1 MASLKYEEL
10 IASSSPRTFSGH
22 ARKRP
27 AGTCSTSPTA
37 VMRLRCLLVD
47 EGDRRSFELSSG
59 QVAGPSMMR
68 TRSIRVRVLFI
79 NKLDIETT
87 TPAYRR
93 KKEACCRRVYSS
105 RVRL

>member
-1 MASLKYEEL
+1 M
-10 IASSSPRTFSGH
+10 
-22 ARKRP
+22 
-27 AGTCSTSPTA
+27 SPTA
-37 VMRLRCLLVD
+37 VMRLRCLRVD
-47 EGDRRSFELSSG
+47 ESDRRSFELSSG

-93 KKEACCRRVYSS
+93 KKETCCCRRVYSS
-105 RVRL
+105 RVRLCDRPEKTGSRSDSGGAGS